1 MVFGQSTPFAPNY
14 PTRIVHPERSE
25 GSLCVSFCFQRVT
38 TVKFCNSFLLI
49 TIQNARGWVGTPLS
63 AKSAKIRGLH
73 KSRFTLPLYFA
84 PSRLAFFSIT
94 YALPNLQPL
103 SMNDVATVGGV
114 GRATGHWPPATV
126 RGAGCFSDFPISIF
140 GFPNGWAFPFPF
152 SLFQLQKR
160 GVVFPIFEFPTS
172 KVGGGFPLFLFHFS
186 IFVVSIPTR
195 PAAGNTACLSRGPA
209 GAAGAA
215 ANRRCARRNQSPTC

>member
-1 MVFGQSTPFAPNY
+1 MSPRPLPPSLRV
-14 PTRIVHPERSE
+14 
-25 GSLCVSFCFQRVT
+25 SLCPTIFQSLTNCPRLATLSVLLSFQRVT
-38 TVKFCNSFLLI
+38 TIKFCNSFLLI

-84 PSRLAFFSIT
+84 PSRLAFFSVT

-103 SMNDVATVGGV
+103 STNDVATVGGV

-126 RGAGCFSDFPISIF
+126 RGAECLSDFPFSIF
-140 GFPNGWAFPFPF
+140 
-152 SLFQLQKR
+152 Q
-160 GVVFPIFEFPTS
+160 FPTS
-172 KVGGGFPLFLFHFS
+172 KAEGGLPLFLFHFS
-186 IFVVSIPTR
+186 NFKSGGLFFRFSNFAFRVSNFGCPIPTR

-215 ANRRCARRNQSPTC
+215 ANRRCARRNQFPRC